1 LDTTSATAESKR
13 FHREAN
19 VLLKKIMAKK
29 EEEEEE
35 EEEEEKI
42 QQRLSKLS

>member
-1 LDTTSATAESKR
+1 MSITAESKR
-13 FHREAN
+13 CHREAN
-19 VLLKKIMAKK
+19 VLPKNMAKTEG

-35 EEEEEKI
+35 EEEEERI